1 MCCCCGC
8 KCQHGYHHRG
18 FSRRFLTKEEHI
30 KELEEYVEELRKE
43 IAAVESHLKEL
54 KG

>member
-8 KCQHGYHHRG
+8 ECHHWRHRVFG
-18 FSRRFLTKEEHI
+18 RRFITKEEHI
-30 KELEEYVEELRKE
+30 KELEEYLEELRKE